1 MKLEKKSTKRERLV
15 AEERYSKGI
24 KVKEKRGKIE
34 NGKNKCITLY
44 KPPIRAKFH
53 EWCLQV
59 INFQVK
65 STSFEFTIHN
75 QLL

>member
-1 MKLEKKSTKRERLV
+1 MKLEKTSTKRERLV

-53 EWCLQV
+53 EWCLTSYKFSSK
-59 INFQVK
+59 INLF
-65 STSFEFTIHN
+65 
-75 QLL
+75 